1 MAKKRFIK
9 GQMFNGKLIIEVYSC
24 TSETMILFNDKT
36 YLVFKNKDL

>member
-1 MAKKRFIK
+1 MAKKRFVK